1 MAQTLI
7 YNTTVTEVTPITL
20 PTFDEDVDNVQQL
33 DDEPNDVGGLT
44 AQQLKAVFDKTGADL
59 ATFLN
64 DELIPQ
70 VVADDAT
77 EQARQLA
84 EGERVANEQERVNN
98 ENARV
103 SAETARANAEG
114 NRTASEGVRVT
125 NENGRVSAEDGRVV
139 AEMGRVNAENAR
151 VAAEAA
157 RESAETGYVTQ
168 AQTAA
173 GQAASSALDA
183 AAQADRAQQ
192 YAEQASVPA
201 VAGVYN
207 IICEDR
213 TTHVRYAVI
222 FDDGIL
228 KGVPVSGTAEATD
241 CTFIDRVTGEAF
253 ILAVDNGIFIIEE
266 AT

>member
-98 ENARV
+98 EGDRI
-103 SAETARANAEG
+103 SA
-114 NRTASEGVRVT
+114 
-125 NENGRVSAEDGRVV
+125 ENGRVA
-139 AEMGRVNAENAR
+139 AENAR
-151 VAAEAA
+151 DVWEAYNAENTYAVGNKVSYEGSSYVCIAGCTGIAPTDTDHWLLIAA
-157 RESAETGYVTQ
+157 RG
-168 AQTAA
+168 
-173 GQAASSALDA
+173 
-183 AAQADRAQQ
+183 R
-192 YAEQASVPA
+192 
-201 VAGVYN
+201 
-207 IICEDR
+207 
-213 TTHVRYAVI
+213 
-222 FDDGIL
+222 DGEVVG
-228 KGVPVSGTAEATD
+228 GVPLDEHSTVPFALGYDENGFYITTA
-241 CTFIDRVTGEAF
+241 
-253 ILAVDNGIFIIEE
+253 
-266 AT
+266 